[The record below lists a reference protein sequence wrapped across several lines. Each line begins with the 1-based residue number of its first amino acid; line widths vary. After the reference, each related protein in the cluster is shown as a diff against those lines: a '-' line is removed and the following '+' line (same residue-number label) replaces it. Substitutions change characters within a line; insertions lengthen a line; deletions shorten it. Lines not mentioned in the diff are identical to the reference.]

1 MRFAITFSAMT
12 VLLASPALADGDAVA
27 GKAVFG
33 KCMACHT
40 ADQPKN
46 RVGPTLMGVV
56 GRPAAAVG
64 DYTKY
69 SPGMKKAGMDGM
81 VWDEKTLAHYLATP
95 KTAVPGTK
103 MMFAGLKS
111 ETDIANVIAYLK
123 AHPAP

>member
-1 MRFAITFSAMT
+1 MRFAIMFFATT
-12 VLLASPALADGDAVA
+12 VLLASPALADGDAAA

-40 ADQPKN
+40 VDQPKN

-64 DYTKY
+64 DYAKY
-69 SPGMKKAGMDGM
+69 SPAMKKAGTDGM
-81 VWDEKTLAHYLATP
+81 VWDEKTLAHYLAAP
-95 KTAVPGTK
+95 KMAVPGTK

-111 ETDIANVIAYLK
+111 EADIADVIAYLK
-123 AHPAP
+123 AHPTP